1 MKFFDTPLNF
11 DEWKETTNF
20 RLNDKMVEFMK
31 QTYQE
36 DYKKSWED
44 MLKSEYQHY
53 LMDFNGN
60 WLL

>member
-1 MKFFDTPLNF
+1 MEKPLTY
-11 DEWKETTNF
+11 DEWKETSGMK
-20 RLNDKMVEFMK
+20 LNDKMVEFMK
-31 QTYQE
+31 RQYDE

-44 MLKSEYQHY
+44 MMKAEYQEY